1 MGDCCF
7 HESVKFVMNFRI
19 LLVFPLPQACRVPGI
34 RRRLVRIYYYS
45 MMARIVGQEL
55 IFSRLAW
62 SVNLWQL
69 KYSVSF
75 KVEVFEVEFIF
86 QDTLEVA
93 VSPCIVTRHFKPY
106 RKCSVS
112 ESSLHSGRFGCMQ
125 QVSGPQLLQH
135 CAECR
140 EGLSCNDSTAAH
152 NSRVYKRVLLIHN
165 NTKGYPEMLLLDKT
179 AV

>member
-1 MGDCCF
+1 M
-7 HESVKFVMNFRI
+7 
-19 LLVFPLPQACRVPGI
+19 
-34 RRRLVRIYYYS
+34 
-45 MMARIVGQEL
+45 
-55 IFSRLAW
+55 
-62 SVNLWQL
+62 NLWQL

-93 VSPCIVTRHFKPY
+93 VSPCIVTRHFKLY

-165 NTKGYPEMLLLDKT
+165 NTK
-179 AV
+179 